1 MAYIGNQP
9 LATAVTNADI
19 SSSAAIDL
27 SKLATTGDLSA
38 TNVTLGGYLR
48 GPSTFTI
55 DPAAHG
61 DNTGTLVIAGN
72 LQVDGLTTTVNSTTM
87 TVDDKNITVASGAAN
102 AAAADGAG
110 ITVDGASATLL
121 YNATPD
127 AWSFNKKLGIGSYVG
142 SSINAPL
149 NIKSDTNHH
158 GLSIEEN
165 NGTETWQV
173 GVDVDGD
180 LNFHNS
186 GNAIPSVTF
195 DDSGNVGIGGSTVTD
210 ANLLN
215 IQGSGASSNIGV
227 VFNDTNTSKIY
238 GIQNGGSDLKFFDY
252 TANAERFRISSGGV
266 VQVNGSGY
274 SGGKFGVLAGA
285 VNSEI
290 ASFSGSAHGG
300 GLKIKTAS
308 TTRNDDTVIFNA
320 SDAFG
325 EIAFHS
331 DNTEV
336 MRITKDN
343 RLDLAKGIVDTTTT
357 VSYASSIALTLD
369 NGAIQ
374 TVTLTGNATFTDSLN
389 DGEAIVLMLN
399 GGASHT
405 VTWTAVTKWVTGS
418 GNAAPTLTASDAII
432 LWKIGSSVYA
442 ATAGSFA

>member
-27 SKLATTGDLSA
+27 SKLATSGDLSA

-72 LQVDGLTTTVNSTTM
+72 LQIDGTTTTVNSTTM

-102 AAAADGAG
+102 AAAADQAG

-127 AWSFNKKLGIGSYVG
+127 AWSFNKKLGIGT
-142 SSINAPL
+142 SSPSMTL
-149 NIKSDTNHH
+149 
-158 GLSIEEN
+158 
-165 NGTETWQV
+165 
-173 GVDVDGD
+173 DVDGSGGPND
-180 LNFHNS
+180 VARFSGPNS
-186 GNAIPSVTF
+186 GGLTFRNSTSNEFIMHTATSDALIFGTGGNNERMRITSSGDVTVGTA
-195 DDSGNVGIGGSTVTD
+195 DTQPPTNNDASGIALRSDGKIAASRSGGI
-210 ANLLN
+210 
-215 IQGSGASSNIGV
+215 SGD
-227 VFNDTNTSKIY
+227 FNR
-238 GIQNGGSDLKFFDY
+238 GSDGDIVW
-252 TANAERFRISSGGV
+252 FRKSGTVVGKIGNSNGSSPGDLFISSGV
-266 VQVNGSGY
+266 SGH
-274 SGGKFGVLAGA
+274 AGLG
-285 VNSEI
+285 
-290 ASFSGSAHGG
+290 FGG
-300 GLKIKTAS
+300 GPNINPTN
-308 TTRNDDTVIFNA
+308 NDGA
-320 SDAFG
+320 L
-325 EIAFHS
+325 S
-331 DNTEV
+331 DNTV
-336 MRITKDN
+336 DLGSSSHHFKD
-343 RLDLAKGIVDTTTT
+343 LYLGGGVVDTTTT
-357 VSYASSIALTLD
+357 VSYASSIALSYT

>member
-27 SKLATTGDLSA
+27 SKLATSGDLSA

-121 YNATPD
+121 YNATSD
-127 AWSFNKKLGIGSYVG
+127 AWSFNKNLGITGTVTADLLNVTSGSSADNIVQVFGGGTIYTGLGVDGTGAILTAGSSGSADAALIIKTSASGTEAERLRITSDGSVGIGTSSPTANLHLSGSGARKIDITDTGGANTRISSASNNSYVG
-142 SSINAPL
+142 ST
-149 NIKSDTNHH
+149 TNHP
-158 GLSIEEN
+158 LLFITNDIERMRL
-165 NGTETWQV
+165 T
-173 GVDVDGD
+173 
-180 LNFHNS
+180 
-186 GNAIPSVTF
+186 
-195 DDSGNVGIGGSTVTD
+195 ST
-210 ANLLN
+210 
-215 IQGSGASSNIGV
+215 G
-227 VFNDTNTSKIY
+227 
-238 GIQNGGSDLKFFDY
+238 
-252 TANAERFRISSGGV
+252 
-266 VQVNGSGY
+266 
-274 SGGKFGVLAGA
+274 
-285 VNSEI
+285 
-290 ASFSGSAHGG
+290 
-300 GLKIKTAS
+300 
-308 TTRNDDTVIFNA
+308 
-320 SDAFG
+320 
-325 EIAFHS
+325 
-331 DNTEV
+331 
-336 MRITKDN
+336 

>member
-9 LATAVTNADI
+9 LATSVTNADI

-27 SKLATTGDLSA
+27 SKLATSGDLSA

-72 LQVDGLTTTVNSTTM
+72 LQIDGTTTTVNSTTM

-110 ITVDGASATLL
+110 ITVDGASATFTYANTGDKWTMNKPLDVSGDL
-121 YNATPD
+121 GVISGTD
-127 AWSFNKKLGIGSYVG
+127 AKLTINDSIGEVG
-142 SSINAPL
+142 SGNLAFQTQNAADSSLKPMGFRAED
-149 NIKSDTNHH
+149 IRFATGSAERMRID
-158 GLSIEEN
+158 S
-165 NGTETWQV
+165 
-173 GVDVDGD
+173 
-180 LNFHNS
+180 
-186 GNAIPSVTF
+186 
-195 DDSGNVGIGGSTVTD
+195 SGNVMVATTSTAPAVSNSETGIALGVTGYVAASRSGDSSGFFNRLASDGDIVTFNKDGSTVGSIGTAGGALYIGSTTGND
-210 ANLLN
+210 SYLAFYGDVIIPSTSVGLN
-215 IQGSGASSNIGV
+215 RDNAIDLGYSNSR
-227 VFNDTNTSKIY
+227 FK
-238 GIQNGGSDLKFFDY
+238 DLHL
-252 TANAERFRISSGGV
+252 SGGV
-266 VQVNGSGY
+266 V
-274 SGGKFGVLAGA
+274 
-285 VNSEI
+285 
-290 ASFSGSAHGG
+290 
-300 GLKIKTAS
+300 
-308 TTRNDDTVIFNA
+308 
-320 SDAFG
+320 
-325 EIAFHS
+325 
-331 DNTEV
+331 DN
-336 MRITKDN
+336 
-343 RLDLAKGIVDTTTT
+343 TTT
-357 VSYASSIALTLD
+357 VSYASSIALSYT

-374 TVTLTGNATFTDSLN
+374 TVTLTGNATFTDGLN

>member
-9 LATAVTNADI
+9 LATSVTNADI

-27 SKLATTGDLSA
+27 SKLATSGDLSA

-72 LQVDGLTTTVNSTTM
+72 LQIDGTTTTVNSTTM

-127 AWSFNKKLGIGSYVG
+127 AWSFNKS
-142 SSINAPL
+142 
-149 NIKSDTNHH
+149 
-158 GLSIEEN
+158 
-165 NGTETWQV
+165 
-173 GVDVDGD
+173 
-180 LNFHNS
+180 
-186 GNAIPSVTF
+186 
-195 DDSGNVGIGGSTVTD
+195 VGIGTASGTQPSYFNSFLNVQNNGSTGSHASVT
-210 ANLLN
+210 
-215 IQGSGASSNIGV
+215 ITSGSGGFAGLHFGDSDNGRIGQV
-227 VFNDTNTSKIY
+227 SYNN
-238 GIQNGGSDLKFFDY
+238 SDNSLLF
-252 TANAERFRISSGGV
+252 TANNAERMRIDSSGNLLVGKTTTAQNTAGTQISASVGV
-266 VQVNGSGY
+266 RATVDGNVAALLNRLTSDGDIVSFRKDGTTVGKIGNVTATPYFSNATTGGIRLGTSSGSTIVNPCSDT
-274 SGGKFGVLAGA
+274 GA
-285 VNSEI
+285 VEDNLHDL
-290 ASFSGSAHGG
+290 GSASSAWRKLYLGG
-300 GLKIKTAS
+300 G
-308 TTRNDDTVIFNA
+308 V
-320 SDAFG
+320 
-325 EIAFHS
+325 
-331 DNTEV
+331 
-336 MRITKDN
+336 
-343 RLDLAKGIVDTTTT
+343 VDTTTT
-357 VSYASSIALTLD
+357 VSYASSIALSYT

-432 LWKIGSSVYA
+432 LWKIGSAVYA

>member
-27 SKLATTGDLSA
+27 SKLATSGDLSA

-55 DPAAHG
+55 DPATHG

-72 LQVDGLTTTVNSTTM
+72 LQVDGTTTTVNSTTM
-87 TVDDKNITVASGAAN
+87 EVDDLNITVASGAAN

-127 AWSFNKKLGIGSYVG
+127 AWSFNKSLGIGTTTPDSNTKIHIVDANNAVLRIEATGTNKYPGINLINDAQRYDFQIDGATDALRIRDATNSVDRMVITSGGNLLVG
-142 SSINAPL
+142 VTSSSANMAGTELASNGQLYASTSSSSGHFFNRQSTDGDIVTFRKDGTTVGKIGNVTATPYFSNATTGGIRLGTSSGSTIVNPC
-149 NIKSDTNHH
+149 SDT
-158 GLSIEEN
+158 GAVEN
-165 NGTETWQV
+165 NLH
-173 GVDVDGD
+173 D
-180 LNFHNS
+180 L
-186 GNAIPSVTF
+186 
-195 DDSGNVGIGGSTVTD
+195 GS
-210 ANLLN
+210 
-215 IQGSGASSNIGV
+215 ASSAWRKLYLG
-227 VFNDTNTSKIY
+227 
-238 GIQNGGSDLKFFDY
+238 
-252 TANAERFRISSGGV
+252 GGV
-266 VQVNGSGY
+266 V
-274 SGGKFGVLAGA
+274 
-285 VNSEI
+285 
-290 ASFSGSAHGG
+290 
-300 GLKIKTAS
+300 
-308 TTRNDDTVIFNA
+308 
-320 SDAFG
+320 
-325 EIAFHS
+325 
-331 DNTEV
+331 DN
-336 MRITKDN
+336 
-343 RLDLAKGIVDTTTT
+343 TTT
-357 VSYASSIALTLD
+357 VSYASSIALSYT

-374 TVTLTGNATFTDSLN
+374 TVTLTGNVTFTDSLN